1 MQVLNTETMSFAES
15 IYERAENYFNKQRAS
30 KYATG
35 VFYLKNAFLLF
46 TYVLAY
52 IYFIFFTRSFGDL
65 LMAAF
70 ILGICHVFIPV
81 NLSHD
86 AIHGSISPRK
96 WINKLGLYG
105 FELTGSSSY
114 MYSRKHLEAHYNKEN
129 GSKTRAIE
137 SQGLLLQKRRAA
149 KTINL
154 PFVSYLLYAQYMI
167 FARDFI
173 LYYTTRETIPL
184 KEFVKLFFSKL
195 LYCIAFIV
203 LPFIYMNA
211 PLWQIITSLFFMY
224 LIVTIVLVIILLMP
238 TSKMENARMDNKNA
252 HEKWVVEILE
262 HNVDFSPKSIL
273 LNQIAGGANLNVVHY
288 LFPSVNHVHYN
299 KLATIIE
306 ETAHEYGFSY
316 RKQQVRDVFGIHFN
330 YLKNIQHTNN

>member
-1 MQVLNTETMSFAES
+1 MQVLNTEAKSFAES
-15 IYERAENYFNKQRAS
+15 IYEKAENYFNKQRAAR
-30 KYATG
+30 YATG
-35 VFYLKNAFLLF
+35 VFYLKNAVLLL
-46 TYVLAY
+46 TYVLAF
-52 IYFIFFTRSFGDL
+52 IYFIFFSRSFGDL
-65 LMAAF
+65 LLAAL

-86 AIHGSISPRK
+86 AIHGSISSRE

-105 FELTGSSSY
+105 FEITGSNSY

-137 SQGLLLQKRRAA
+137 SQGLLLQKRRAT
-149 KTINL
+149 KTTNL

-173 LYYTTRETIPL
+173 LYSTTRETIPP
-184 KEFVKLFFSKL
+184 KEYVQLFFSKL
-195 LYCIAFIV
+195 LYCIAFLV

-252 HEKWVVEILE
+252 NEKWVVEILE

-299 KLATIIE
+299 KLAMIIE
-306 ETAHEYGFSY
+306 ETANEYGFSY

-330 YLKNIQHTNN
+330 YLKNIQHNNN